1 MKGLFCNE
9 NVDDDH
15 RFIANDYD
23 SNLVNTITFKPVEKE
38 VREIPTDDD
47 FVRVNKA
54 MEEERKLRSTIG
66 YITLKDKNETA

>member
-9 NVDDDH
+9 NVDVDH
-15 RFIANDYD
+15 RLIANDD